1 MLFIFENNENK
12 TVAPIDNS
20 FTTVK
25 EEVEKKCC
33 ANHL

>member
-1 MLFIFENNENK
+1 MLFIFENNEK
-12 TVAPIDNS
+12 KLTPIDYS

-25 EEVEKKCC
+25 GGVEKKCC